1 MKTYQT
7 LGILVG
13 FLLASCTGSIDSGID
28 SGGIPAPTNEDLQT
42 GLVVVDFWAPWC
54 GPCRTMNPIYK
65 KVSETLKD
73 SAKFYKVNIDEQG
86 DLSDQF
92 NIRSIPTILILKDG
106 KVVDQKVGVVS
117 GKELTK
123 AVQKWVSEE

>member
-1 MKTYQT
+1 
-7 LGILVG
+7 
-13 FLLASCTGSIDSGID
+13 
-28 SGGIPAPTNEDLQT
+28 
-42 GLVVVDFWAPWC
+42 
-54 GPCRTMNPIYK
+54 MNPIYK

-73 SAKFYKVNIDEQG
+73 SAKFYKVNIDEHG